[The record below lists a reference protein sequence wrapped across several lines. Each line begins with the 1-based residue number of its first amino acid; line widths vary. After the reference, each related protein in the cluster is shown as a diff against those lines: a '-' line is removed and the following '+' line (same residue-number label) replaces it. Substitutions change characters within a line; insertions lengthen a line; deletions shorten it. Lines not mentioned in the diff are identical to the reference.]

1 MINLKDKTILK
12 KIIFLLV
19 VVAGA
24 VSLGLY
30 FGSKRAPKTT
40 PTSQEIE
47 KLAKPL
53 AEAKLN
59 SNFEFTIEELED
71 ENAILK
77 FTLVGA
83 KKVKAVANQG
93 QPIKAG
99 SGEEFLIISL
109 EYGNDSAFS
118 LKVNSRDFVRLLG
131 DEGKKFAPDF
141 YNEAIDVSPV
151 SVRKDE
157 IGFIVP
163 AGKKQFKLLVGQK
176 QEEETTEVEINF

>member
-1 MINLKDKTILK
+1 MINLKDNTILK
-12 KIIFLLV
+12 KIVFLIA
-19 VVAGA
+19 VVACA

-30 FGSKRAPKTT
+30 VGSKRSSKTT

-47 KLAKPL
+47 KLAKPV
-53 AEAKLN
+53 AEAKLGQ
-59 SNFEFTIEELED
+59 SFDFSIEELED
-71 ENAILK
+71 NAILK

-157 IGFIVP
+157 IGFVVA